1 MTTDRKRAE
10 PMSNVDAAWLHMED
24 PTNLM
29 MVTGLM
35 LFDEPLEF
43 ERLKAML
50 KQRWL
55 RFERF
60 RQRVIEPARSIGMPH
75 WETDPTFD
83 LNAHVH
89 RIALPAPHDQAA
101 LQELVSDLMS
111 TPLDFSK
118 PLWHFHLIEGYGSG
132 CAVLARLHHCIADG
146 IALAQVLLALTD
158 TQPEPPQPEVERE
171 HRQQPW
177 RPLATLVRPIEA
189 AVDTTLRVADS
200 LLREGFDLVNHPTH
214 AFDLAK
220 IGVSGASALGKL
232 LLMGPDPQSVFKG
245 KLGVAKRA
253 AWSAPIPLKD
263 VKAIGRITGCT
274 VNDVLL
280 AAVTGG
286 LRRYLLGRGE
296 PTDDV
301 SFRAVVPMNLRAPE
315 IPIELGNHFGLVF
328 VGLPIGTADSFERL
342 LAFREQMNA
351 IKGSPEPVVTFG
363 ILNAIGMAP
372 NELGRRVVEIFG
384 TKATAVMTNLPGP
397 GQTLYLAG
405 KPIQQIMFW
414 VPQSG
419 RLGLGVSILSYAG
432 AVYLG
437 VATDAGLVPDPDT
450 IIAGFDAEFDELLD
464 LVRLV
469 EADGT
474 GGAEEQAAPQATA
487 GDAIEAV
494 EALYDTLT

>member
-171 HRQQPW
+171 ARQQPW
-177 RPLATLVRPIEA
+177 RPLATIVRPIA
-189 AVDTTLRVADS
+189 ATLDTTLRVTDS
-200 LLREGFDLVNHPTH
+200 LLREGRDLLNHPTH

-220 IGVSGASALGKL
+220 IGVSGAAALGKL

-286 LRRYLLGRGE
+286 LRRYLLGRGD

-301 SFRAVVPMNLRAPE
+301 SFRAVV
-315 IPIELGNHFGLVF
+315 
-328 VGLPIGTADSFERL
+328 
-342 LAFREQMNA
+342 
-351 IKGSPEPVVTFG
+351 
-363 ILNAIGMAP
+363 
-372 NELGRRVVEIFG
+372 
-384 TKATAVMTNLPGP
+384 
-397 GQTLYLAG
+397 
-405 KPIQQIMFW
+405 
-414 VPQSG
+414 
-419 RLGLGVSILSYAG
+419 
-432 AVYLG
+432 
-437 VATDAGLVPDPDT
+437 
-450 IIAGFDAEFDELLD
+450 
-464 LVRLV
+464 
-469 EADGT
+469 
-474 GGAEEQAAPQATA
+474 
-487 GDAIEAV
+487 
-494 EALYDTLT
+494 